1 MNRRRRLIGAA
12 AAGVVVPAGIGGVA
26 LWARRDIDGWR
37 DAVAAIRR
45 PLAPAPP
52 PQYPERGR
60 KTLRFPQGCWL
71 YELGSCVVFSRRT
84 QRTLHG
90 RVRIRSDDP
99 RRT

>member
-1 MNRRRRLIGAA
+1 MNRRRLLIGAA

-52 PQYPERGR
+52 RNTPSAAGKP
-60 KTLRFPQGCWL
+60 
-71 YELGSCVVFSRRT
+71 
-84 QRTLHG
+84 
-90 RVRIRSDDP
+90 
-99 RRT
+99 